1 MSLAEPSQLITVL
14 LHKLTP
20 MRTFASLFVLL
31 LGLAAAAPGFATTVI
46 APEFPELV
54 NGSDYI
60 VRAKIKRL
68 TYEAKPRAGK
78 ELIFTNIEVEVL
90 EVIAGT
96 PPSPLVLTMLGGQLG
111 DLELSVDGAPK
122 FAVGDEDILF
132 VSGNGRNFHP
142 LHAVMHGR
150 YPVRHD
156 KKTGREYMTRNNG
169 VTLADVAEVAL
180 PLVEG
185 QTAALQ
191 QRLRRVE
198 DALTP
203 DEFTRQIR
211 ATRATKGV
219 PRAK

>member
-1 MSLAEPSQLITVL
+1 
-14 LHKLTP
+14 
-20 MRTFASLFVLL
+20 MRKFASLFGLL
-31 LGLAAAAPGFATTVI
+31 LGLATAPAGFATTVI

-60 VRAKIKRL
+60 VRARIKSL
-68 TYEAKPRAGK
+68 TYETKSRAGR
-78 ELIFTNIEVEVL
+78 ELIFTNLEVEVL

-96 PPSPLVLTMLGGQLG
+96 PPSPLVLTMLGGKMG
-111 DLELSVDGAPK
+111 DLELTVDGAPK

-142 LHAVMHGR
+142 LHGVMHGR
-150 YPVRHD
+150 YPVRKD
-156 KKTGREYMTRNNG
+156 RLSGREYMTRNNG

-180 PLVEG
+180 PLVAGKSAEV
-185 QTAALQ
+185 Q

-203 DEFTRQIR
+203 DEFARQIK
-211 ATRATKGV
+211 ATRAAKGAH
-219 PRAK
+219 RAN